1 MGWAR
6 FITEMMIRIRVM
18 PVCIVITAQKNRE
31 LWGFA
36 KGLSV
41 APVKSKKMELCLGA
55 FKGG

>member
-1 MGWAR
+1 
-6 FITEMMIRIRVM
+6 MMIRIRVM